1 MARGRVNWYSPQLG
15 YGFIVPEDGGA
26 EVFVLRKDLP
36 GNGEYEELENSAEVT
51 YEVVQGEEGPEA
63 RSVSKTREP
72 VGR

>member
-1 MARGRVNWYSPQLG
+1 MVRGRVNWYSPELG

-26 EVFVLRKDLP
+26 QVFVLRKDVP
-36 GNGEYEELENSAEVT
+36 GDGEHKELENSAEVT

-63 RSVSKTREP
+63 RSVSKVREP